1 MKHLFFILC
10 TAVLGSLVWSSDALA
25 WGPGVHL
32 ALGNHLIASLQHL
45 SCGIAA
51 VLSAHPNSF
60 LYGCLSADIL
70 VGKGKK
76 LSPTHCHSWDAG
88 LRLLH
93 SVREDALKAYVYGY
107 LTHLAAD
114 VIAHNYYVPNMLQ
127 LGKGKG
133 KLSHVYIEMQAD
145 RNICYNKA
153 ELKTIMGNA
162 QKHAD
167 KLLIGILQ
175 KPRFVFSL
183 KKGLYRSG
191 VALSRKQACG
201 SSLDYLAQKSKD
213 RDFPEYQDEMIAL
226 SIQLAVDCLHNLNRS
241 VVMNFD
247 PMGFENLGLVKKSK
261 SLHLKKTRKVRPF
274 FLPALNLM
282 ALESAV

>member
-1 MKHLFFILC
+1 MKQFFVIVC
-10 TAVLGSLVWSSDALA
+10 TAVIASLLWSTEALA

-32 ALGNHLIASLQHL
+32 ALGNHLIASLQHF
-45 SCGIAA
+45 STGIAA
-51 VLSAHPNSF
+51 VLSAYPDSF

-76 LSPTHCHSWDAG
+76 LSSTHCHSWDAG

-93 SVREDALKAYVYGY
+93 SVREDTLKAYAYGY

-133 KLSHVYIEMQAD
+133 KFSHVYIEMQAD
-145 RNICYNKA
+145 RNICFNKA

-167 KLLIGILQ
+167 KLLIDILQ
-175 KPRFVFSL
+175 KPRFVFSV
-183 KKGLYRSG
+183 KKSLFRSG
-191 VALSRKQACG
+191 VALSRRQACG
-201 SSLDYLAQKSKD
+201 SSLDFLAQKSKN
-213 RDFPEYQDEMIAL
+213 RDYPEYQDEMIAL
-226 SIQLAVDCLHNLNRS
+226 SVQLAVDCLHRLDRS
-241 VVMNFD
+241 VVMDYD

-261 SLHLKKTRKVRPF
+261 SLHLKKTANVRPF

-282 ALESAV
+282 ALESSV